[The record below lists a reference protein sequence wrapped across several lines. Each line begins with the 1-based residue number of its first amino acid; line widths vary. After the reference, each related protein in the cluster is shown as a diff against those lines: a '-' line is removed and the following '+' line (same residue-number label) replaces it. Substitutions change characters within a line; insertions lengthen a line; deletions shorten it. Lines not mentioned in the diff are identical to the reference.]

1 VRNTGDAY
9 QPQLGIDDPFVN
21 KGLFADNFLKERL
34 SDLPEWT
41 ATDRLDESL
50 RAIQSLY
57 REKAARLS
65 RSSEPQT
72 EREFIRPILDILW
85 GEEGPGDCYEVQSAL
100 PNVDSHRWPDF
111 AFFRSAVDRQSAK
124 PLEGTLEYWH
134 DAPCLGDAKKWSGS
148 LDKQRGVAEN
158 PSTQIVNYLY
168 RSRVRWGILTNGRV
182 WRLYEREK
190 SSPGG
195 VYYEVNLED
204 ILRRGDIRAFRYF
217 YLFFRRQAFLLDD
230 TGTTFVEKVFQG
242 SVDYAAEVGNRLKD
256 SVYDALRLLMN
267 GFFEHPANEVGRADA
282 EIVKLVHANSLIVL
296 YRLLFLLYAEDKGL
310 LPLGNEVYCDYSLK
324 RLHQGI
330 NQRLRA
336 GRAYLPAEHRYWPE
350 LMELFELIDNGLP
363 HEGRLIIPA
372 YNGGLFSPSKYPHIA
387 HTPQAGTGRWEIG
400 DHRLA
405 EVIDMLA
412 YCREKWDQPGDQDID
427 YKTLDV
433 QHLGSIYES
442 LLELQPH
449 VADEPMV
456 EVLEDGKSTFKP
468 RGEVTE
474 PRPIRRQTPRSIAE
488 GEVYLLTNRGERKAT
503 GSYYTPKYIVDYI
516 VENTTGPLADEAA
529 KRVGELRPEVDK
541 EIKRLERS
549 RKEWMQQ
556 AEAGDRDEAE
566 RHIADLDKAIE
577 ERKRRL
583 LEPYLSLKVLDP
595 AMGSGHFLVGAADFL
610 SLAMATD
617 PNLLPPETADSE
629 DPQAFYKRLV
639 VEHCLYG
646 VDLNPLAVELAKLSL
661 WLHTVSKDKALSFLD
676 HHLRCGNSLIGARI
690 EDLNKEPPHFDERG
704 RLRYTV
710 GKYVP
715 IWEVLSATHLQYFLD
730 TFRKIVET
738 PTGDAETERI
748 KDGWYREMDARRDKF
763 RAVANCWLASY
774 FGVLVTP
781 HQYQHAVEALRGTDD
796 DWRALTKAKWFEKAQ
811 KVARDRMFFHWELEF
826 PEAFF
831 EAHGFKPEEARGFD
845 VVIGNPPYG
854 ARFDHLESV
863 LLRIRYPHISYRT
876 ESYVGFME
884 MACGLCRMHGRSS
897 MIVPDNWMYLDF
909 TEGLRKGLMAIGA
922 VERAVALP
930 AGVFPDATVDTSIY
944 VHSTLPG
951 DAERPPVYTV
961 AVPKCSKEGPI
972 QDQLGMPL
980 PVSDWETW
988 PQTILNPYLS
998 AKERRLVSRCRDSS
1012 VDLREVATVNYGLKA
1027 YQIGKGKPKQT
1038 AEVVESKPFTSRLRL
1053 SPEFHPFLEG
1063 SEILRFECTWDGDN
1077 WITWG
1082 EWLAEPR
1089 RIELFQ
1095 VPRLLFRKVVGNR
1108 LVGTRVDELMFSNT
1122 LLYVIRPASANQWSA
1137 SALLAVLNSSLIGF
1151 CFRSIFAIRP
1161 DDTFP
1166 QILLDDLQGLP
1177 IRRTAF
1183 TTPPDE
1189 RERLVIEGK
1198 QLCDNYIS
1206 AGDSTR
1212 TLEFVQEQLAHTP
1225 ERADVVHDLL
1235 AHLAE
1240 RMIAMNKEKQAEIK
1254 GFLMWLERYIGAEIG
1269 SLGGKT
1275 KIKEYHDGDFQSLLN
1290 TLCQNRRKLA
1300 INPETRTAQ
1309 EEIEREFNTGM
1320 AKLTPLKEKIAA
1332 TDRLIDLIVYRLY
1345 GLTDE
1350 EIKIV
1355 EGEQNEP
1362 AGVV

>member
-1 VRNTGDAY
+1 VRNAGDIY
-9 QPQLGIDDPFVN
+9 QPGLGLVEPFVN
-21 KGLFADNFLKERL
+21 KSLFADNFLKERL

-85 GEEGPGDCYEVQSAL
+85 GEEGPGDCYEVQPPL

-111 AFFRSAVDRQSAK
+111 AFFRSSADRESAEPRK
-124 PLEGTLEYWH
+124 GTLEYWC
-134 DAPCLGDAKKWSGS
+134 DAPCLGDAKKWSAS

-168 RSRVRWGILTNGRV
+168 RSRVRWGILTNGRI

-204 ILRRGDIRAFRYF
+204 ILRRGDIEAFKYF
-217 YLFFRRQAFLLDD
+217 YLFFRRQAFLPDD
-230 TGTTFVEKVFQG
+230 TGTTLVEKVFQG
-242 SVDYAAEVGNRLKD
+242 SVDYATGVGERLKD
-256 SVYDALRLLMN
+256 YVYDALRHLMN
-267 GFFEHPANEVGRADA
+267 GFLAHPANSLDPSDADT
-282 EIVKLVHANSLIVL
+282 VKDVHENCLVLL
-296 YRLLFLLYAEDKGL
+296 YRLLFILYAEDRNL
-310 LPLGNEVYCDYSLK
+310 LPCDDRHYRTYCL
-324 RLHQGI
+324 RELHRRI
-330 NQRLRA
+330 NQELRA
-336 GRAYLPAEHRYWPE
+336 RQQYLPHTTGLWNHLANLFALVDRGFPE
-350 LMELFELIDNGLP
+350 G
-363 HEGRLIIPA
+363 GIPA
-372 YNGGLFSPSKYPHIA
+372 YNGGLFSPLKYPHIA
-387 HTPQAGTGRWEIG
+387 YTPQDGAKRWEIG

-412 YCREKWDQPGDQDID
+412 YCREKWDQPTDQDID

-468 RGEVTE
+468 RRDVPE
-474 PRPIRRQTPRSIAE
+474 PRPIRRQMPRSIAKD
-488 GEVYLLTNRGERKAT
+488 EVYLLTNRGERKAT

-516 VENTTGPLADEAA
+516 VQNTISPLADEAA
-529 KRVGELRPEVDK
+529 KKAAELRPAVDK
-541 EIKRLERS
+541 EIERLEKRCH
-549 RKEWMQQ
+549 EF
-556 AEAGDRDEAE
+556 
-566 RHIADLDKAIE
+566 ADNVVEVEKARRGIE
-577 ERKRRL
+577 EQKRRL

-610 SLAMATD
+610 SLAMAND
-617 PNLLPPETADSE
+617 PNLLTPETADSE

-661 WLHTVSKDKALSFLD
+661 WLHTVSRDKALSFLD

-690 EDLNKEPPHFDERG
+690 QEDLMKEPPRFNAKGKR
-704 RLRYTV
+704 V
-710 GKYVP
+710 GADGGQL
-715 IWEVLSATHLQYFLD
+715 VLGFYETLTATHLQYFLD

-738 PTGDAETERI
+738 PTGDAETERM

-763 RAVANCWLASY
+763 RAVANCWLAPY
-774 FGVLVTP
+774 FGVPVTP
-781 HQYQHAVEALRGTDD
+781 EQYERAVKALRAPDEE
-796 DWRALTKAKWFEKAQ
+796 WRTLSKKKWFAAAQ
-811 KVARDRMFFHWELEF
+811 KVAGERVFFHWELEF
-826 PEAFF
+826 LEAFF
-831 EAHGFKPEEARGFD
+831 EPCGLEPAEARGFD
-845 VVIGNPPYG
+845 AVIGNPPYVQ
-854 ARFDHLESV
+854 ARNMDAQQRKFYYQRYESAVEKIDVFAFFCENLCALLLPSGSAGFVLSSSWLGQTSFTTMRRILFTELRPRAIAVNPSNAFDASVETVDLLLSGKQSSLTWESLL
-863 LLRIRYPHISYRT
+863 LLRLGADGHTETVEDVSCPIEVLKPDYVIRFGHSREGAALLQRI
-876 ESYVGFME
+876 EK
-884 MACGLCRMHGRSS
+884 SS
-897 MIVPDNWMYLDF
+897 IP
-909 TEGLRKGLMAIGA
+909 
-922 VERAVALP
+922 
-930 AGVFPDATVDTSIY
+930 
-944 VHSTLPG
+944 
-951 DAERPPVYTV
+951 
-961 AVPKCSKEGPI
+961 
-972 QDQLGMPL
+972 LGML
-980 PVSDWETW
+980 A
-988 PQTILNPYLS
+988 Q
-998 AKERRLVSRCRDSS
+998 
-1012 VDLREVATVNYGLKA
+1012 VNYGLKTGDDALFVSTERLGHNPRKVIYGEDVDCYA
-1027 YQIGKGKPKQT
+1027 YDWPGLWVNYMPKEMVAHRPT
-1038 AEVVESKPFTSRLRL
+1038 ARPATSDRFEAVPKLIFKRISQHRLCAALDEEGIYCTISTIVATCFQADTQFVRYVLACVNSRLMLRYL
-1053 SPEFHPFLEG
+1053 SWKRPKGFL
-1063 SEILRFECTWDGDN
+1063 STDLRTEEVN
-1077 WITWG
+1077 
-1082 EWLAEPR
+1082 L
-1089 RIELFQ
+1089 
-1095 VPRLLFRKVVGNR
+1095 
-1108 LVGTRVDELMFSNT
+1108 
-1122 LLYVIRPASANQWSA
+1122 
-1137 SALLAVLNSSLIGF
+1137 
-1151 CFRSIFAIRP
+1151 
-1161 DDTFP
+1161 
-1166 QILLDDLQGLP
+1166 LP

-1189 RERLVIEGK
+1189 RERLVIEAK

-1240 RMIAMNKEKQAEIK
+1240 RMTAMNKEKQAEIK
-1254 GFLMWLERYIGAEIG
+1254 GFLMWLERYIGAEIE
-1269 SLGGKT
+1269 SLSGKT

-1290 TLCQNRRKLA
+1290 TLRRNRRKLA

-1355 EGEQNEP
+1355 EGEH
-1362 AGVV
+1362 AGAEAEQR